1 VSSKRK
7 HPLRTYVVYYSLIPG
22 LLLFDWAVFRY
33 VLGMDYVTWYLA
45 NGAIIAIGTA
55 FVSKAWSSVE
65 QLSLPLVSADPV
77 SYFGGCAHAVAIHMF
92 VFSAAVRSK
101 KPTDSWW
108 EAHLDRVARPLD
120 FLFEFVWILILAAI
134 VVGWFL
140 FVAPANYL
148 VTLVAG
154 APARAHLR
162 SPGHEVIGV
171 VEPANFRW
179 RGETFPNW
187 EELAVAD
194 MGPKQLY
201 VYNVGTAEE
210 NAPEWTKTNVP
221 NPEERQQLR
230 QMEGEG
236 GFHDFTF
243 ARDPFATTQALAG
256 LVVFVAGALL

>member
-1 VSSKRK
+1 MSSKRK
-7 HPLRTYVVYYSLIPG
+7 YPLRRYVVYYSLIPG

-33 VLGMDYVTWYLA
+33 VLGMDYVAWYLA
-45 NGAIIAIGTA
+45 NGALIAIGTA

-77 SYFGGCAHAVAIHMF
+77 SYFGGCADALAMHMYA
-92 VFSAAVRSK
+92 FSAAELAR

-120 FLFEFVWILILAAI
+120 SLLKSVWILILTAI
-134 VVGWFL
+134 ILGWFL

-154 APARAHLR
+154 APARARLR
-162 SPGHEVIGV
+162 SPDHGV
-171 VEPANFRW
+171 VGVIEPANVRR

-187 EELAVAD
+187 EELAVTD
-194 MGPKQLY
+194 IGSKQLY

-210 NAPEWTKTNVP
+210 NAPEWAKMNVP
-221 NPEERQQLR
+221 TYEERQQLKR
-230 QMEGEG
+230 MEGD
-236 GFHDFTF
+236 FHDFTF

-256 LVVFVAGALL
+256 LVVFVAGALV